1 MLFRSKSNL
10 YLNNVDVQK
19 ELDGL
24 KELLNANLSKQSKL
38 NDSYMDNLIGM
49 EIYKDKVLLLREEE
63 KKIKAEIGKCK
74 IKLVEKERSEAYL
87 RTLKLAIDNF
97 DETKKQIDIVEKKET
112 LRLIFKSVA
121 INGGAITTVRLYPPF
136 QQMYE
141 EVLKECNIL
150 KNKGITTQTQPDQ
163 EACILS
169 PSVVR

>member
-1 MLFRSKSNL
+1 MRANI
-10 YLNNVDVQK
+10 YLNNVDVQQ

-24 KELLNANLSKQSKL
+24 NELLNANLSKQSKL

-63 KKIKAEIGKCK
+63 RNIKAEIAKCK

-112 LRLIFKSVA
+112 LKLIFKSVA
-121 INGGAITTVRLYPPF
+121 INGGAITTVCLYPPF

-169 PSVVR
+169 PSVAR

>member
-1 MLFRSKSNL
+1 MQQASTASANAETQMQNQTQDQKTTDNRGFWG
-10 YLNNVDVQK
+10 NVLPVGGQI
-19 ELDGL
+19 LGGIIGGV
-24 KELLNANLSKQSKL
+24 
-38 NDSYMDNLIGM
+38 MDLG
-49 EIYKDKVLLLREEE
+49 
-63 KKIKAEIGKCK
+63 
-74 IKLVEKERSEAYL
+74 EKERSEAYL

-169 PSVVR
+169 PSVAR